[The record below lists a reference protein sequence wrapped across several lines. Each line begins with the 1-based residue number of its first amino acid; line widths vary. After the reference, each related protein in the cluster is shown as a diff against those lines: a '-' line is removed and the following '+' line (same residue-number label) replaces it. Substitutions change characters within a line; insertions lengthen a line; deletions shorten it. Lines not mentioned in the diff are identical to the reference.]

1 MVEAEASKGQ
11 TTINYE
17 AVAIAGETVVMAE
30 MVAAVA
36 VAAAMMA
43 TAAMVAAMRQPWQWW
58 RWCQLCLAEESV
70 IFNCTANAWGDST
83 GFAGASDTRL
93 ASL

>member
-1 MVEAEASKGQ
+1 MMVEAEAAQGQ

-30 MVAAVA
+30 TVAAVA
-36 VAAAMMA
+36 VA
-43 TAAMVAAMRQPWQWW
+43 AAMVAAMRQPWQWW
-58 RWCQLCLAEESV
+58 RRCQLCLAEESV
-70 IFNCTANAWGDST
+70 IFNCTANAWGDSA
-83 GFAGASDTRL
+83 GFTGASDTQL